1 MSTNICVYGPE
12 HQHIYLFKNINK
24 TLHLY
29 CMYENRC
36 VGIYMFMSLDECIF
50 VYMHKYVSVYEFMVH
65 MVPMCMIIF

>member
-12 HQHIYLFKNINK
+12 HQHMYIYLRISTKPCICIA
-24 TLHLY
+24 
-29 CMYENRC
+29 CMKIG